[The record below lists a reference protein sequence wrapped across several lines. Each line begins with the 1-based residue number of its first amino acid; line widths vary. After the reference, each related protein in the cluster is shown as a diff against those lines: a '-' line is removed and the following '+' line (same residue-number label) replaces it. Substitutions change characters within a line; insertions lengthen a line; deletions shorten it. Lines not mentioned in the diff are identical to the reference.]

1 MYNKVSNKNKNM
13 GGVVSKFVNV
23 ENLKISTKIKI
34 EKNPCRNGDLFVNES
49 PFLNRKI
56 ANIPILEFWS
66 LKKKVKWHL
75 LDFIICIMFFH
86 EIYSNNAAK

>member
-1 MYNKVSNKNKNM
+1 M

-56 ANIPILEFWS
+56 ANIPILEF
-66 LKKKVKWHL
+66 
-75 LDFIICIMFFH
+75 
-86 EIYSNNAAK
+86 